1 MREPG
6 DILLLST
13 YELGHPPL
21 ALAAPLAFLE
31 RAGFRPVAQDLAVA
45 RLDEAAV
52 CRARLVAISVPMHTA
67 LRLGVRA
74 AERVRALNPAA
85 HLVCYGLY
93 APLNADF
100 LLAPRAGEGAHGE
113 ASRPRFDAVLGGE
126 CEAELV
132 ALAERLERG
141 EPAALAG
148 TTRGTDSRLA
158 VRPALVRL
166 DFPVPSRTQL
176 PPLERYARLE
186 IGEEARLS
194 GYTEASR
201 GCKHLCRH
209 CPIPPVYEGRFFV
222 VPVEVVL
229 ADVRQQVA
237 QGARHVTLGDA
248 DFLNGPGH
256 ALRLLRALHAEFPA
270 LTFDAT
276 IKVEH
281 ILAHRRLFPEM
292 ARLGLVLVT
301 SAVESVSDEV
311 LRILD
316 KGHTRADVAE
326 ALRVVREVGVALRP
340 SLLPF
345 TPWSSLTDYLDLL
358 EFLVAH
364 DMVDAVDPVQL
375 SIRLLVPPGSL
386 LLDRPEMQPH
396 LGGLDA
402 AALSYRWRHPDPRM
416 DDLQRRVSALVETAA
431 REKEA
436 PHRTFERIARLA
448 HHMAGHPQG
457 PLGDR
462 LPALPSRSSSLSG
475 RPRPPR
481 LSEAWFC

>member
-1 MREPG
+1 VREPG

-21 ALAAPLAFLE
+21 ALATPLAFLE
-31 RAGFRPVAQDLAVA
+31 RARFQPVVQDLAVA

-52 CRARLVAISVPMHTA
+52 RRARLVAISVPMHTA

-93 APLNADF
+93 APLNAAY
-100 LLAPRAGEGAHGE
+100 LLAPPTDGNLPG
-113 ASRPRFDAVLGGE
+113 SRPRFDAVLGGE
-126 CEAELV
+126 CEADLV
-132 ALAERLERG
+132 ALAERLERNEAVG
-141 EPAALAG
+141 PA
-148 TTRGTDSRLA
+148 T
-158 VRPALVRL
+158 RPALVRL
-166 DFPVPSRTQL
+166 DFPVPSRAQL

-186 IGEEARLS
+186 VGEEARLS

-209 CPIPPVYEGRFFV
+209 CPIPPVYGGRFFV
-222 VPVEVVL
+222 VPVAVVQE
-229 ADVRQQVA
+229 DVRQQVT

-256 ALRLLRALHAEFPA
+256 ALRLLRALHAEFPG

-281 ILAHRRLFPEM
+281 ILAHREMFAEM

-316 KGHTRADVAE
+316 KGHTRADIVE
-326 ALRVVREVGVALRP
+326 ALKVLRAVGVALRP

-345 TPWSSLTDYLDLL
+345 TPWSSLADYLDLL
-358 EFLVAH
+358 GFLVEQ
-364 DMVDAVDPVQL
+364 DLVDAVDPVQL

-386 LLDRPEMQPH
+386 LCERPEMLPH

-402 AALSYRWRHPDPRM
+402 AALSYRWRHPDPRV
-416 DDLQRRVSALVETAA
+416 DELQRRVSALVEEAA
-431 REKEA
+431 RGKEA
-436 PHRTFERIARLA
+436 PHETFERIARLA
-448 HHMAGHPQG
+448 HHAAGHPAG
-457 PLGDR
+457 TFVAA
-462 LPALPSRSSSLSG
+462 LPAAGPG

>member
-21 ALAAPLAFLE
+21 ALAVPLAFLE

-52 CRARLVAISVPMHTA
+52 RRARLVAISVPMHTA

-74 AERVRALNPAA
+74 AERVRALNPEA

-93 APLNADF
+93 APLNAEY
-100 LLAPRAGEGAHGE
+100 LLAPAVGVGA
-113 ASRPRFDAVLGGE
+113 AARPRFDAVLGGE

-141 EPAALAG
+141 EAFEPG
-148 TTRGTDSRLA
+148 PGSGPGPGPGPGYI
-158 VRPALVRL
+158 RPALVRL
-166 DFPVPSRTQL
+166 DFPVPSRAQL
-176 PPLERYARLE
+176 PPLERYAHLE
-186 IGEEARLS
+186 IGEEARPS

-209 CPIPPVYEGRFFV
+209 CPIPPVYGGRFFV

-281 ILAHRRLFPEM
+281 ILAQRRLFPEM

-301 SAVESVSDEV
+301 SAVESVSEEV

-316 KGHTRADVAE
+316 KGHTRADVVE
-326 ALRVVREVGVALRP
+326 ALRVLRAVGVALRP

-345 TPWSSLTDYLDLL
+345 TPWSSLADYLDLL

-364 DMVDAVDPVQL
+364 DLVDAVDPVQL

-386 LLDRPEMQPH
+386 LLERPEMRPH
-396 LGGLDA
+396 LGDLDA
-402 AALSYRWRHPDPRM
+402 AALSYQWRHPDPRM
-416 DDLQRRVSALVETAA
+416 DELQRRVSVLVEEAA
-431 REKEA
+431 RKKEE
-436 PHRTFERIARLA
+436 PHQTFDRLARLA
-448 HHMAGHPQG
+448 HHTAGHPEG
-457 PLGDR
+457 FLGDR
-462 LPALPSRSSSLSG
+462 VPAPSSLPR